1 MTMPQLVRRLMSAIA
16 CLRESLWSHA
26 IVRRKVLTVNRS
38 LTITAV
44 LLVVSSPL
52 VSQSPSNGSDC
63 STLKYLRHK
72 VSCLCGT
79 VQVCSGDICGRPSD
93 YGLDDDITVQ
103 LRNKAGTTI
112 IDSKKVAVEKR
123 ERECTT
129 QVGTKVPCPTIEKRF
144 CFDGKRDGAYQL
156 AFIVFK
162 NGVPQPAIK
171 FPTNYSHTPRKSCD
185 SVYVVEPSCP

>member
-1 MTMPQLVRRLMSAIA
+1 M
-16 CLRESLWSHA
+16 
-26 IVRRKVLTVNRS
+26 LTVNRS

-44 LLVVSSPL
+44 LLLVISPL
-52 VSQSPSNGSDC
+52 VSQTPSNGSDC

-79 VQVCSGDICGRPSD
+79 VQACSGDICGRPSD
-93 YGLDDDITVQ
+93 YGLDDEITVQ

-112 IDSKKVAVEKR
+112 LDSKKVVVEKR

-129 QVGTKVPCPTIEKRF
+129 QVGTKVPCPATERRF
-144 CFDGKRDGAYQL
+144 CFDGKRDGDYQL

-162 NGVPQPAIK
+162 NGVARPAIK
-171 FPTNYSHTPRKSCD
+171 FPTSYSHKRHKFCD
-185 SVYVVEPSCP
+185 SIYMVEPSCP